1 MTNTKET
8 FDGWLEQAGR
18 EGTEEDADEKNN
30 DHYVEFHHS
39 FPDLSVGSSF
49 PGAEL
54 IKAKVDIV
62 RSYMK
67 NNFDIDIDQ
76 LRATILRRQK
86 EVMAGEVDLNS
97 LEIN

>member
-1 MTNTKET
+1 M
-8 FDGWLEQAGR
+8 
-18 EGTEEDADEKNN
+18 
-30 DHYVEFHHS
+30 
-39 FPDLSVGSSF
+39 GSTF

-86 EVMAGEVDLNS
+86 EVMAGEVDLTS
-97 LEIN
+97 LEIK